1 MNFELQHNENIVTV
15 ISHIEKLDAN
25 SAPELKGHF
34 LYINKNN
41 RNRVIFDMSATKY
54 CDSSGLSAI
63 LMANRL
69 CKDTNGK
76 FILCNVQPNVMKLI
90 SIAQLDKV
98 IDIEANHKDSLARF
112 RLLLPSF

>member
-15 ISHIEKLDAN
+15 VSHIEKLDAQT
-25 SAPELKGHF
+25 APELKGHF

-41 RNRVIFDMSATKY
+41 RNRVIFDMAKTKY

-76 FILCNVQPNVMKLI
+76 FILCNVRPNVMKMI
-90 SIAQLDKV
+90 TIAQLDKV
-98 IDIEANHKDSLARF
+98 IDIEDNHTNSLARF
-112 RLLLPSF
+112 HS

>member
-1 MNFELQHNENIVTV
+1 MVMNFELQHNENIVTV
-15 ISHIEKLDAN
+15 ISNIEKLDAN
-25 SAPELKGHF
+25 TAAELKGHF

-41 RNRVIFDMSATKY
+41 RNRVIFDMGTTKY

-112 RLLLPSF
+112 HS

>member
-15 ISHIEKLDAN
+15 ISRVEKLDAN
-25 SAPELKGHF
+25 TAPELKGHF
-34 LYINKNN
+34 LYVSKNN
-41 RNRVIFDMSATKY
+41 RNRIIFDMALTKY

-69 CKDTNGK
+69 CRDTNGK
-76 FILCNVQPNVMKLI
+76 FILCNVQPNVLKLI

-98 IDIEANHKDSLARF
+98 IDIEENHQDSLSRF
-112 RLLLPSF
+112 HS